1 MGSSIVATLTPPMTA
16 VPTDPRHREF
26 FDLGV
31 RIGLA
36 WRELRRGASTA
47 ALREYLY
54 GSDTESIE
62 QGQMDTLDLLAL
74 QPAWRMSELADA
86 LRVEPSTATRAVQRL
101 VNAGL
106 AVRRPSA
113 EDGRVVQVEITE
125 AGQAVYEA
133 VAARRAELFTHILKS
148 YRRAELPVLA
158 DMLERFVGA
167 VDDFVVHLQPDDA
180 PTD

>member
-1 MGSSIVATLTPPMTA
+1 MTA

-36 WRELRRGASTA
+36 WRELRRGASTS

-74 QPAWRMSELADA
+74 QPAWRMTELAEA

-106 AVRRPSA
+106 AVRRPSH
-113 EDGRVVQVEITE
+113 EDGRVVQVEITA
-125 AGQAVYEA
+125 AGRSAYEA
-133 VAARRAELFTHILKS
+133 VAARRAELFTHILKK
-148 YRRAELPVLA
+148 YRRSELPVFA

-167 VDDFVVHLQPDDA
+167 VDDFVAHLDPAD
-180 PTD
+180 TDVDPVTDPVTPA